1 MRINAWVF
9 ELVTVCE
16 RVRRGWD
23 YRRVDSGD
31 GDISRGFG
39 VSVSR
44 AVVFC
49 VGVDT
54 VSGDASDWVREA
66 FGEENTNKRGEKND
80 GEERAKTRAEDCAR
94 DEASEWVCGE

>member
-1 MRINAWVF
+1 MRVDAGVF
-9 ELVTVCE
+9 ELVALRE
-16 RVRRGWD
+16 LVRRGGD
-23 YRRVDSGD
+23 RRRVDSGD